1 MPWWAHL
8 DSNQEPTDYE
18 SAALT
23 VELWAPVPYL
33 THSPRDFG
41 RWSARSSTTRQSFHL
56 PFKSREL
63 SSAPTEILPRSL
75 QLSLG
80 TFFATIVANAR
91 QPVTIVTITHGGVK
105 V

>member
-1 MPWWAHL
+1 
-8 DSNQEPTDYE
+8 
-18 SAALT
+18 
-23 VELWAPVPYL
+23 
-33 THSPRDFG
+33 
-41 RWSARSSTTRQSFHL
+41 
-56 PFKSREL
+56 L
-63 SSAPTEILPRSL
+63 SSAPTAPTEILPRSL